1 MIEGFVG
8 EIITATSHEYVSAA
22 TSYGVLGNPV
32 LIARPSSTEDVSAA
46 IAYARA
52 QRLEISVRSGGHTPF
67 STNEGGI
74 VIDLS
79 GVHGVDVLDGGLVR
93 IGSGAVWGDV
103 AKALQR
109 HGLALSSGDT
119 FSVGVGGLTLGGG
132 IGWMVRQY
140 GLTVDSM
147 LEAEVVLAS
156 GAIVTASA
164 TSEPELFWAL
174 RGGGGN
180 FGVVTRFTF
189 QAHPLQGVV
198 AGSIDFEP
206 NALERTL
213 RNWRDVVRDAP
224 QELNTTFLAMPS
236 FGPDDPP
243 RWQVLF
249 CYGGDDVSV
258 AMAALKPLLE
268 LPGVTGQDVGPKAY
282 VDVLVAPEIPD
293 GALTIVDNNAFA
305 DNFSDELIEILV
317 DAHTKFGSAIL
328 MIRHI
333 RGAFNRVPADATAIA
348 YRDAE
353 ILIISAVFLTPD
365 IPDVAS
371 SKVNAL
377 WENIAG
383 HAAGMYGGF
392 TNSTDPSIAERMY
405 PPSTLA
411 RLRRAKSHYDPD
423 NLFRRNHNLTPH
435 VEGTP

>member
-8 EIITATSHEYVSAA
+8 EIVTTASHEYVSAA
-22 TSYGVLGNPV
+22 TSHGVLGSPV

-46 IAYARA
+46 IAYART
-52 QRLEISVRSGGHTPF
+52 QRLDVSVRSGGHTPF

-79 GVHGVDVLDGGLVR
+79 GIRSVEVLDGGQVR
-93 IGSGAVWGDV
+93 IGSGALWGDV
-103 AKALQR
+103 AKALQP

-119 FSVGVGGLTLGGG
+119 SSVGVGGLTLGGG

-140 GLTVDSM
+140 GLTIDSM

-156 GAIVTASA
+156 GAIVTANA

-224 QELNTTFLAMPS
+224 QELNTTFLATPS
-236 FGPDDPP
+236 FGPDDPT

-249 CYGGDDVSV
+249 CYGGDDVSA
-258 AMAALKPLLE
+258 AMAALRPLLE
-268 LPGVTGQDVGPKAY
+268 LPGVTGHDVGSEAY
-282 VDVLVAPEIPD
+282 ADVLVAPEVPD
-293 GALTIVDNNAFA
+293 GAPTIVDNNAFA
-305 DNFSDELIEILV
+305 DSFSDELIESLV

-333 RGAFNRVPADATAIA
+333 QGALNRVPADATAIA
-348 YRDAE
+348 YRDSE
-353 ILIISAVFLTPD
+353 VLIVSAVFLTPD
-365 IPDVAS
+365 IPDDAS

-377 WENIAG
+377 WENVAV
-383 HAAGMYGGF
+383 HATGIYGGF
-392 TNSTDPSIAERMY
+392 TNGTDPSIAELMY

-411 RLRRAKSHYDPD
+411 RLRRAKSRYDPD
-423 NLFRRNHNLTPH
+423 NLFRRNHNLAPH
-435 VEGTP
+435 LEGRP